1 MECQEPGSHSKD
13 GYETHLPQNEDDHDN
28 ILKYSEHENPSEDKG
43 DQSLPPNDDE
53 NSTLECP
60 EIKVHDDKDHTTMN
74 KGENLASEFQSPS
87 EVCMEKDDEYSAI
100 ASADEEHGPPLKPN
114 VSTCIHACTAVYI

>member
-1 MECQEPGSHSKD
+1 MECQEPGSHSED
-13 GYETHLPQNEDDHDN
+13 GYETHLPQNEDDYD
-28 ILKYSEHENPSEDKG
+28 ILKCSEH
-43 DQSLPPNDDE
+43 E

-60 EIKVHDDKDHTTMN
+60 EIKIHDDKEPDNGHMTTH
-74 KGENLASEFQSPS
+74 KDENLASESQSPS

-100 ASADEEHGPPLKPN
+100 ASTDEKHGPPLKPN